1 MMKQLVSIIMPVY
14 NGEKTIEKAIRS
26 VLSQTYENF
35 ELIVIDDNSTDD
47 TAKIVNSFLDIDKR
61 IILIKIKK
69 TAVFL
74 SQEILGA
81 KVPGVST

>member
-61 IILIKIKK
+61 IILIKNK
-69 TAVFL
+69 
-74 SQEILGA
+74 ENC
-81 KVPGVST
+81 GVSVSRNIGCKSARVST

>member
-1 MMKQLVSIIMPVY
+1 MK
-14 NGEKTIEKAIRS
+14 KTIEKAIRS

-61 IILIKIKK
+61 IILIKNKENLRCFCLKK
-69 TAVFL
+69 YWV
-74 SQEILGA
+74 QKCQG
-81 KVPGVST
+81 